1 MKLFQGYP
9 YIIKWLLCE
18 RVNYNDY
25 KLDVE
30 IYIQML
36 INQHRMEPKPHNV
49 AIICLNLIC
58 LNLVLVKMT
67 ESKCLSLHLE
77 RGSNQKGI
85 FS

>member
-18 RVNYNDY
+18 WVNYNDY

-49 AIICLNLIC
+49 AIICLNY
-58 LNLVLVKMT
+58 LVLVKMT